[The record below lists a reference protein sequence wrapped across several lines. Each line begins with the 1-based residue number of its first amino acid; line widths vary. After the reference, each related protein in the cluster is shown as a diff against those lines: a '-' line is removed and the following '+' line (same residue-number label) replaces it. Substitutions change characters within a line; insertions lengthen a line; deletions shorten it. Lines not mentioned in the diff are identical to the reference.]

1 MLIVSNWKAYVDS
14 PKKAETLVKAA
25 GAVVTHGHT
34 LVLAPAAPLLG
45 AFIGKGELPKGVHL
59 AAQNVS
65 TAEGGA
71 ATGET
76 TTALLKG
83 MGITFA
89 LVGHSERR
97 ALGETNEDVAKK
109 VGLALL
115 NGITPIVC
123 VGERERDPEAQYL
136 LTLREQIATVLD
148 PLFKVDRTRVIFAY
162 EPIWA
167 IGKSAAE
174 SIQPDDLHEMVR
186 YIRKLFA
193 NHVSESAALK
203 MPILYGGSVEPA
215 NIAPLAR
222 ESSVDGFLIGHASV
236 DPVSY
241 RALVKALG

>member
-1 MLIVSNWKAYVDS
+1 M
-14 PKKAETLVKAA
+14 KAA
-25 GAVVTHGHT
+25 GTLAKSDHI
-34 LVLAPAAPLLG
+34 LVLAPPAPLLG
-45 AFIGKGELPKGVHL
+45 TFATKGGLPKGIHL

-76 TTALLKG
+76 TAALIKG
-83 MGITFA
+83 MGITYA

-97 ALGETNEDVAKK
+97 ALGESNDDVAKK
-109 VGLALL
+109 VGILLL

-123 VGERERDPEAQYL
+123 VGERERDPEAHYL
-136 LTLREQIATVLD
+136 LTLREQIATVLE
-148 PLFKVDRTRVIFAY
+148 PLSKTDRSRVIFAY

-186 YIRKLFA
+186 YIRKSFA
-193 NHVSESAALK
+193 NHVPESAALK
-203 MPILYGGSVEPA
+203 IPMLYGGSVEPG
-215 NIAPLAR
+215 NIALLAR

-236 DPVSY
+236 EPVSY